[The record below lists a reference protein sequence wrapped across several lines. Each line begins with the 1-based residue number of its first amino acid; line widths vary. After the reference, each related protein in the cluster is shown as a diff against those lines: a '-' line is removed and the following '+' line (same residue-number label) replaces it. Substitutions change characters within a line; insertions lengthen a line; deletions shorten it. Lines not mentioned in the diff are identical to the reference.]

1 MDLNQAQL
9 FAAVDRSAM
18 MNNLEK
24 NTRIMNYT
32 GRVNLYSNANNPHQR
47 YSQLDISS
55 YLGCFGKENSQ
66 PSQLPE
72 PFINCTPRKNDD
84 AWRFNY
90 AIDKQITRA
99 LVDVSGQFIPNNK
112 LRIIPNNGLQ
122 LFAQK
127 RHLPPSLSGSLGNI
141 PASSLNRDFTNNNIN
156 KNMTYTANRQKL
168 TGQDMTQAYINKDK
182 PATPAV
188 AAAAVAPV
196 NNTRPRRPVGRP
208 IGRAAVGSPRPL
220 SPPAASA
227 STAATPKKKKWGG
240 GRR

>member
-72 PFINCTPRKNDD
+72 PFINDTPRKNDD

-90 AIDKQITRA
+90 DIDKQITRA

-141 PASSLNRDFTNNNIN
+141 SASSLNRDFTNNNIN

-182 PATPAV
+182 PGTPAV
-188 AAAAVAPV
+188 AEVAAAAPV

-208 IGRAAVGSPRPL
+208 AAGSPQPL
-220 SPPAASA
+220 SLPTGSA
-227 STAATPKKKKWGG
+227 STAPTPKKKKKGVG
-240 GRR
+240 ASGR

>member
-9 FAAVDRSAM
+9 FAAVDHAAM

-24 NTRIMNYT
+24 TTRIMNYT

-47 YSQLDISS
+47 YNQLDISS

-90 AIDKQITRA
+90 AIDKQITRR

-122 LFAQK
+122 LFAQN

-141 PASSLNRDFTNNNIN
+141 SASSLNRNFTNDNIN
-156 KNMTYTANRQKL
+156 KNLTYNANRQKL
-168 TGQDMTQAYINKDK
+168 TGQGMTQGYVNKDK
-182 PATPAV
+182 PGT
-188 AAAAVAPV
+188 AAAAVAAPA
-196 NNTRPRRPVGRP
+196 TAEATASATGTPIQPRRPRGPGR
-208 IGRAAVGSPRPL
+208 
-220 SPPAASA
+220 
-227 STAATPKKKKWGG
+227 K
-240 GRR
+240 RRDEVQNLK

>member
-1 MDLNQAQL
+1 MDLNQTQL
-9 FAAVDRSAM
+9 FAAIDRSAM

-32 GRVNLYSNANNPHQR
+32 GRVNLYSNANNPYQR
-47 YSQLDISS
+47 YSQLDIASH
-55 YLGCFGKENSQ
+55 LGCFGKENSQ

-72 PFINCTPRKNDD
+72 PVINCTPRKNDD

-99 LVDVSGQFIPNNK
+99 LVDVSGQFIPNNQ

-122 LFAQK
+122 LFTQN

-141 PASSLNRDFTNNNIN
+141 SASSLNRDFTNNNIN

-168 TGQDMTQAYINKDK
+168 TGQGMTQGYVNKDK
-182 PATPAV
+182 PGTPAV
-188 AAAAVAPV
+188 AEVVAAAPV
-196 NNTRPRRPVGRP
+196 VNTRRPGRP
-208 IGRAAVGSPRPL
+208 ARPAPTSPQPV
-220 SPPAASA
+220 PAGSA
-227 STAATPKKKKWGG
+227 STAATPKKKKGG
-240 GRR
+240 AAGR